1 VIQQSKKE
9 LASLQEFSV
18 LHVKRD
24 YNRVADMLARSA
36 NSLGTNVLKADL
48 PSAVREL
55 VIADCKALFMRE
67 GTNGARAPCSQF
79 FEKSKMTFKNFK
91 KNGTKNLDIDNYEIY

>member
-1 VIQQSKKE
+1 
-9 LASLQEFSV
+9 
-18 LHVKRD
+18 
-24 YNRVADMLARSA
+24 MLARST

-48 PSAVREL
+48 PSAVREI

-79 FEKSKMTFKNFK
+79 FEKIENDIK
-91 KNGTKNLDIDNYEIY
+91 KI